1 MASALTTYMKRE
13 RVTDAA
19 LAAAIGKDR
28 SLVTRLRH
36 GTVRP
41 SIDVAGAIE
50 RETRGAVTMQS
61 WLPAGDDAPAA
72 PVAQKVAA

>member
-13 RVTDAA
+13 GITDAS

-36 GTVRP
+36 GQVRP

-50 RETRGAVTMQS
+50 RETGGEVSMQS
-61 WLPAGDDAPAA
+61 WLPAAPIEQKEAA
-72 PVAQKVAA
+72 